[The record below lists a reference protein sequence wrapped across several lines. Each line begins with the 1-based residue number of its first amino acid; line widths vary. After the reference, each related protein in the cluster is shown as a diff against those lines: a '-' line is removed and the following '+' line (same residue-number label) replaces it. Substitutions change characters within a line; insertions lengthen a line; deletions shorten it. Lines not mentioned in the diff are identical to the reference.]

1 MNFTFRIPNQI
12 ILCLDTVI
20 GFTTRLQSH
29 TYSSTSEII
38 KGSPILYNDGNAY
51 NGTVF
56 TCPSPG
62 LYLFQVSIVSSSHS
76 TGVRIYKNLRMLT
89 LAFSGTSSPYSG
101 GSVSAALWLDINDQ
115 VYLLPDSASVQID
128 SNSAFTGVKI
138 T

>member
-29 TYSSTSEII
+29 TYRSTSEII
-38 KGSPILYNDGNAY
+38 KGSPILYNEGNAY

-62 LYLFQVSIVSSSHS
+62 LYLFQVSIVSSSHG
-76 TGVRIYKNLRMLT
+76 TGVRIFKNLQKLT
-89 LAFSGTSSPYSG
+89 LAFSGNSSPFGG
-101 GSVSAALWLDINDQ
+101 GSVSSALWLDINDQ
-115 VYLLPDSASVQID
+115 VYLLPDSASLQID
-128 SNSAFTGVKI
+128 PNSAFTGVKI